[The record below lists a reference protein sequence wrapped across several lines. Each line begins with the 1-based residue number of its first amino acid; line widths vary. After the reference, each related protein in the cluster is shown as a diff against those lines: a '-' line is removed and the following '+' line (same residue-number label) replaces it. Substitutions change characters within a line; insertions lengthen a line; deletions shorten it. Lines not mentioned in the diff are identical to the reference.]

1 MGFILATM
9 RGVVFRC
16 LVLAA
21 LLVLASPATA
31 QSPAAEV
38 VERLHD
44 TLLEVMKQAD
54 ALGFDGRRERLAPV
68 FADSYDMALVARVS
82 TGRHWRRADPAQQ
95 ATMIDALTRL
105 SVAIYASRFDG
116 YSGESF
122 RVLST
127 QPAPRKTVLVNSEI
141 VKSDGDA
148 VRLNYRVR
156 EGDAGWR
163 IVDVYLKGIYS
174 ELATRRSDY
183 AAVLERGGFDALLA
197 AIDKKIAK
205 LRAGG

>member
-1 MGFILATM
+1 MGFILPTM

-54 ALGFDGRRERLAPV
+54 ALGFEGRRKRLAPV
-68 FADSYDMALVARVS
+68 LADSYDMALVTRVT

-105 SVAIYASRFDG
+105 SVATYASRFDG

-141 VKSDGDA
+141 VKSDGDT
-148 VRLNYRVR
+148 VRLNYRMR

-163 IVDVYLKGIYS
+163 IVDVYFRGIYS

-197 AIDKKIAK
+197 AIENKIAK